1 MFLYEYL
8 VFYEVIS
15 QRTYVS
21 FVNGKSQKLYN
32 DVTSRLEELFQAA
45 SDDPKSSSVLQF
57 LLHLNLFGIGRNHIH
72 QRTCGPLNQR
82 MHILVFLLNKM
93 NLGRQLSILLFPEV
107 RHMGRSY

>member
-8 VFYEVIS
+8 VFCEVIS

-45 SDDPKSSSVLQF
+45 SDDPKSTGSGGFFPTEKNKKYYKVYITTNFILKV
-57 LLHLNLFGIGRNHIH
+57 
-72 QRTCGPLNQR
+72 LNQ
-82 MHILVFLLNKM
+82 F
-93 NLGRQLSILLFPEV
+93 
-107 RHMGRSY
+107 